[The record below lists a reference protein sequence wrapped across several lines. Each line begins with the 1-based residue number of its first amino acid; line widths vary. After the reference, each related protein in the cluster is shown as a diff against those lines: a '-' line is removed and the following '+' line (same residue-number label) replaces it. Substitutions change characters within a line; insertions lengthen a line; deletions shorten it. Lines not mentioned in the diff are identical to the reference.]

1 VPEQWEITGAAKLR
15 AFGPADAL
23 DALKAPAGVR
33 AGRVAGDEVLWV
45 GDPGHAGDLTAS
57 LQSQLGKLGNRAAVV
72 DHSDGYALFTLTGEG
87 REELFARLSSIRIPA
102 AGGFVQGNFAG
113 VPARTFCRDDRLE
126 VIVTSDVAWF
136 VGGRLGHAGH
146 DLAGRGGAA

>member
-1 VPEQWEITGAAKLR
+1 VPELWEVTSAAKVR
-15 AFGPADAL
+15 AFGPPDAL

-45 GDPGHAGDLTAS
+45 SDAARLGELLKA
-57 LQSQLGKLGNRAAVV
+57 LQSQLAKLGNRAAVV
-72 DHSDGYALFTLTGEG
+72 DHSDGYALFSLTGEG

-113 VPARTFCRDDRLE
+113 VPARIFCAADRLE

-136 VGGRLGHAGH
+136 VGGRLDHAGH
-146 DLAGRGGAA
+146 DLAPAGGAS